1 MNELQILIYTDK
13 QIRTLLKDGEPWFVA
28 KDICEILEIS
38 NANMAAAR
46 LDDDEVSQ
54 AEVTDS
60 LGRLQKTNIINE
72 MGLYNL
78 ILRSDKPEAKQFK
91 RWITHEVIP
100 SIRKYGAYVTP
111 DTLEKMITSP
121 EFGIRLLTEIKEE
134 RNKRQKAEAIIDAQK
149 PQVLFAQ
156 AVEVSKTSILIG
168 DLAKLIKQNG
178 CDTGQ
183 KRLFQFLRENE
194 YLIKSGSS
202 KNMPTQRSMNAGWF
216 EVKESTINN
225 PDGSVRI
232 TKTTKVTGRGQVYF
246 INLFLKKGA

>member
-1 MNELQILIYTDK
+1 MNELQIFIYTDK